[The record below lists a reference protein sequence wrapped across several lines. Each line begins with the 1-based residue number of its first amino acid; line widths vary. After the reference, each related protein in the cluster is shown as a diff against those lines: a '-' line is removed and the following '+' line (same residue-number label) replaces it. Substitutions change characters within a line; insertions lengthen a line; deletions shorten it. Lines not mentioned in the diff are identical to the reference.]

1 MNAVDICN
9 LALSRLGDAANI
21 ASIDPPEK
29 TWQAEQCARFW
40 PIALSSLL
48 EMYPWSFATKC
59 ERLAKLSADAGVWA
73 YAYAKPSDCIRIL
86 SIMAEDGIASA
97 GGGRSV
103 LSGRIGVDPAVQGE
117 YYETRRVGETVAILT
132 NVENAAAR
140 YITDKVDNG
149 KFSPMFADTLSWLLA
164 SHLAGCIIK
173 GDTGVKMAANCQ
185 QMFRLSFSQAAASD
199 ASQQRIDMDFIPEVM
214 NIR

>member
-9 LALSRLGDAANI
+9 LALSRLGDVANI

-29 TWQAEQCARFW
+29 SWQAEQCARFW
-40 PIALSSLL
+40 PVALHSLL
-48 EMYPWSFATKC
+48 EMYPWTFATKC
-59 ERLAKLSADAGVWA
+59 ERLARLSADTGAWG
-73 YAYAKPSDCIRIL
+73 YAYARPSDCIRIL
-86 SIMAEDGIASA
+86 AVFTEDGMASA
-97 GGGRSV
+97 GYGRHV
-103 LSGRIGVDPAVQGE
+103 LNGRIGVDPAVQCE
-117 YYETRRVGETVAILT
+117 YYETRRIGEMVAILT

-140 YITDKVDNG
+140 YITDDVDNG

-199 ASQQRIDMDFIPEVM
+199 ASQHRIDMDFIPEVM